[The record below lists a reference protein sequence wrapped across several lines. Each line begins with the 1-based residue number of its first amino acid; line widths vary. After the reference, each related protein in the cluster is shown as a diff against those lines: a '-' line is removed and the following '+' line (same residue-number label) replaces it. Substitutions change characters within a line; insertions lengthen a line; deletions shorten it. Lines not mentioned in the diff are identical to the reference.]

1 MKITIEEVEIEDVEI
16 IIRCST
22 INQDVQKIIHML
34 EQDNKKLQCKKD
46 RGIYQIPIEDIY
58 YIETIDEKSFV
69 YLQDD
74 VYENSSKLYE
84 LENNLKSYG
93 FVRVSKSSLV
103 NLECVHHIRALLNG
117 KYEATLINQ
126 EKLIISRKYLPEFKK
141 ALEL

>member
-1 MKITIEEVEIEDVEI
+1 MKITIEEVETEDVEI

-22 INQDVQKIIHML
+22 VNQDIQKIIYML

-46 RGIYQIPIEDIY
+46 RDIYQIPIEDIY

-69 YLQDD
+69 YLQDE

-93 FVRVSKSSLV
+93 FVRISKSCLV

-126 EKLIISRKYLPEFKK
+126 EKLVISRKYLPEFKK